1 MEKRIEI
8 INGQEVEVTV
18 CPSAALSP
26 REARLAAGNS
36 SRAYRTIQQK
46 QARLQ
51 KSGLKQAAALNAY
64 DLATQFGVEQETISE
79 SEFLWKNS
87 KLRKPAAPAIRPR
100 LSDFDI

>member
-1 MEKRIEI
+1 MQKRIEI
-8 INGQEVEVTV
+8 VNGQKVEVTV

-26 REARLAAGNS
+26 REVRLAAGNS
-36 SRAYRTIQQK
+36 SRAYRTDKQK
-46 QARLQ
+46 QERLQ

-64 DLATQFGVEQETISE
+64 DLATQFGVEQTTISE

-87 KLRKPAAPAIRPR
+87 KQRKPNVPASRVR